1 MKRIYVLFFMIVSC
15 QMDSVE
21 PIAIIKNMSNKK
33 IILIQGT
40 DTLTDD
46 DLFFGPK
53 FYINSHKN
61 DTIYGGY
68 ISKLKNKKNEYFYIL
83 SYDSFKKYNINEHNG
98 IVKNSLLKK
107 IVIPVDSL
115 TNNKILYYY

>member
-1 MKRIYVLFFMIVSC
+1 MKRIYMLFFIIVSC
-15 QMDSVE
+15 RMDSVE
-21 PIAIIKNMSNKK
+21 QIAIIKNLSNKN
-33 IILIQGT
+33 IIFFQGT

-46 DLFFGPK
+46 DLFFGSK
-53 FYINSHKN
+53 FYIKPHKN

-68 ISKLKNKKNEYFYIL
+68 ISLLTNKENEYFYIL

-98 IVKNSLLKK
+98 IVRNSFLKK